1 MKRHLLLNKIAT
13 ISLIVLAAAGF
24 IAGFV
29 LAFSLKSVYRE
40 EYQYVAYLLYIPA
53 VSGGSLVLSVPGIFI
68 LLWIRKDYYE
78 LNAKVSKQ

>member
-29 LAFSLKSVYRE
+29 LAFSLKSIYLE
-40 EYQYVAYLLYIPA
+40 EYQYLAYLFIPE
-53 VSGGSLVLSVPGIFI
+53 VSGGSLVAFVPGIFI

-78 LNAKVSKQ
+78 LNDKASK

>member
-29 LAFSLKSVYRE
+29 LAFSLKSIYRE
-40 EYQYVAYLLYIPA
+40 EYQYLAYLFIPE
-53 VSGGSLVLSVPGIFI
+53 VSGGSLVAFVPGIFI

-78 LNAKVSKQ
+78 LNDKASK